1 MDWFEQVKFDE
12 PKQKSIKNQIV
23 FEKATEIIY
32 IGILEETYLYIYKVE
47 IRIYIYIYKI
57 EYII

>member
-23 FEKATEIIY
+23 FEKATEIIFIY
-32 IGILEETYLYIYKVE
+32 IYSDILEETYLYIYIK
-47 IRIYIYIYKI
+47 
-57 EYII
+57 

>member
-23 FEKATEIIY
+23 FEKATEIIFIY
-32 IGILEETYLYIYKVE
+32 IYSDILEETYF
-47 IRIYIYIYKI
+47 YIYIYQVEI
-57 EYII
+57 EIYI

>member
-47 IRIYIYIYKI
+47 IRIYIYIKLNI
-57 EYII
+57 

>member
-32 IGILEETYLYIYKVE
+32 IYIGILEETYLYIYIK
-47 IRIYIYIYKI
+47 
-57 EYII
+57 